1 MIFREA
7 KKSKYAE
14 SSGEEEQSEESE
26 EEEEEEV
33 KPKKGRG
40 RRNDQGSNKRG
51 RPSRSAAC
59 KRGSYGKFEIDLR
72 KEESHPLSKTHNQHR
87 TINIVDWYL

>member
-40 RRNDQGSNKRG
+40 RRND
-51 RPSRSAAC
+51 RSSVHI
-59 KRGSYGKFEIDLR
+59 RDVQIT
-72 KEESHPLSKTHNQHR
+72 SK
-87 TINIVDWYL
+87 Y

>member
-59 KRGSYGKFEIDLR
+59 KRGSYGKFETDRR
-72 KEESHPLSKTHNQHR
+72 KEESHSLSKTNNPHR
-87 TINIVDWYL
+87 

>member
-1 MIFREA
+1 MCILISRDA

-14 SSGEEEQSEESE
+14 SSEEEEKSEESEEE

-40 RRNDQGSNKRG
+40 RRNDQGSSKRG

-59 KRGSYGKFEIDLR
+59 KRGSYGEY
-72 KEESHPLSKTHNQHR
+72 LS
-87 TINIVDWYL
+87 ISLCILMVI